1 MAFWILFFTVLT
13 IQTHCQQQKQQHLV
27 SESDD
32 REAFDEEHLNVTTD
46 RGDVGDWQQQNG
58 NDSVDTNV
66 EAIAEMKKLR
76 QKIEQM
82 EHEME
87 ELKENASLCEN
98 NHWNSEDCH
107 SDLLLLK
114 PDLLKVVC
122 RGKEEF
128 YRSVRA
134 VFAQPQK
141 SGIFY
146 YEVKIVMAQR
156 NYTRDIAI
164 GLAPKSMP
172 LNNTGVGKY
181 NDTYA
186 YFDDGFIYGHNI
198 GGYGGNLNFEAGDVI
213 GCGVDLARQEII
225 YTKNGRRLNTSNM
238 LVHSVDL
245 FPAVSLRNPGDI
257 VEANFGPSFKYNMPV
272 ASLSARP
279 ISIKNLLVVMMMLG
293 ISILHDKFVGFHF
306 DAI

>member
-1 MAFWILFFTVLT
+1 MAFWILFLSVLI
-13 IQTHCQQQKQQHLV
+13 IQIHCQQQKQQHLV

-32 REAFDEEHLNVTTD
+32 REAFDEHLNATTD
-46 RGDVGDWQQQNG
+46 RGYVGDWQQQNG
-58 NDSVDTNV
+58 NGEN
-66 EAIAEMKKLR
+66 
-76 QKIEQM
+76 KIQQM
-82 EHEME
+82 ELEME

-98 NHWNSEDCH
+98 NHWDSEDCH
-107 SDLLLLK
+107 NDLLLLK
-114 PDLLKVVC
+114 PDLLKIVC

-134 VFAQPQK
+134 AFAQPQK
-141 SGIFY
+141 SGILY

-164 GLAPKSMP
+164 GLAPKSTP

-238 LVHSVDL
+238 LVHSVEL

-257 VEANFGPSFKYNMPV
+257 VEANFGPSFKYNMPD
-272 ASLSARP
+272 ASLSARL
-279 ISIKNLLVVMMMLG
+279 ISVEKLFVVMMMLG
-293 ISILHDKFVGFHF
+293 TFLR
-306 DAI
+306 